1 MDLHLKNKHV
11 LITGGSRGI
20 GLACA
25 QGFLEEGA
33 QVTIVS
39 KNVDSVVAALKMLG
53 SNSNVIGIDS
63 DLTDPAQAL
72 SMLENAVIDGR
83 GPIDIL
89 VNCAGA
95 AQKTSPETLSTEKF
109 YDAMQA
115 KFFTYINVIDP
126 LIKQMAERGTGSIVN
141 VIGLG
146 GKVAVPTHLPG
157 GSANAALM
165 LSTAG
170 YANLYANKG
179 VRINAVN
186 PIATDTDL
194 LINSL
199 EVDSTMSGISLEE
212 SRINA
217 QNKTLLKRFVSP
229 KEVADAVLFLSSDRA
244 SYINGQMLYLDGG
257 MYPII

>member
-39 KNVDSVVAALKMLG
+39 KNIDSITAALKILG
-53 SNSNVIGIDS
+53 SNSNVIGIYN
-63 DLTDPAQAL
+63 DLADPAQAL
-72 SMLENAVIDGR
+72 RMLENAVIDGR

-95 AQKTSPETLSTEKF
+95 AKKTSPETLSTEKF
-109 YDAMQA
+109 YDAMQS

-126 LIKQMAERGTGSIVN
+126 LIKQMAERCTGSIVN

-179 VRINAVN
+179 IRVNAVN

-199 EVDSTMSGISLEE
+199 EVDSVMNEISLEE
-212 SRINA
+212 ARTNA
-217 QNKTLLKRFVSP
+217 QDKTLLKRFVSP
-229 KEVADAVLFLSSDRA
+229 QEVANAVLFLSSDRA

>member
-1 MDLHLKNKHV
+1 MDLHLKDKHV

-39 KNVDSVVAALKMLG
+39 KNIDSVVAALKILG
-53 SNSNVIGIDS
+53 SNSNVIGIHN

-95 AQKTSPETLSTEKF
+95 AQKTSPTTLSTEKF
-109 YDAMQA
+109 YDAMQS
-115 KFFTYINVIDP
+115 KFFTYINVIEP

-179 VRINAVN
+179 IRVNAVN

-194 LINSL
+194 LQSSL
-199 EVDSTMSGISLEE
+199 EADAKMNNITVEE
-212 SRINA
+212 ARKAADTRTPLGRIV
-217 QNKTLLKRFVSP
+217 QPR
-229 KEVADAVLFLSSDRA
+229 EVADAVLFLSSDRA

-257 MYPII
+257 MYPFI

>member
-1 MDLHLKNKHV
+1 MDLHLKDKHV

-25 QGFLEEGA
+25 QAFLEEGA

-39 KNVDSVVAALKMLG
+39 KNVDSIVAALKILG
-53 SNSNVIGIDS
+53 SNSNVIGIHN

-72 SMLENAVIDGR
+72 SMLEYAVIDGR

-95 AQKTSPETLSTEKF
+95 AQKTSPSELSTEKF

-115 KFFTYINVIDP
+115 KFFTYINVIEP
-126 LIKQMAERGTGSIVN
+126 LIKEMAKRGYGSIVN

-165 LSTAG
+165 LTTAG
-170 YANLYANKG
+170 YANFYAKKG
-179 VRINAVN
+179 VRVNAVN

-199 EVDSTMSGISLEE
+199 ETDAAMNGWTLEE
-212 SRINA
+212 ARINA
-217 QNKTLLKRFVSP
+217 QNKTALGRFVSP

-244 SYINGQMLYLDGG
+244 SYINGQLLYLDGG

>member
-39 KNVDSVVAALKMLG
+39 KNVDSVVAALKILG

-63 DLTDPAQAL
+63 DLTDPTQAL

-146 GKVAVPTHLPG
+146 GKVAVLTHLPG

>member
-39 KNVDSVVAALKMLG
+39 KNVDSVVAALRILG

-63 DLTDPAQAL
+63 DLTDPVQAL

-179 VRINAVN
+179 VRVNAVN

-199 EVDSTMSGISLEE
+199 EVDSTMNGISLEE
-212 SRINA
+212 SRTNA

>member
-39 KNVDSVVAALKMLG
+39 KNVDSVVAALRILG

-95 AQKTSPETLSTEKF
+95 AQKTSPATLSTEKF

-179 VRINAVN
+179 VRVNAVN

-199 EVDSTMSGISLEE
+199 EVDSTMNGISLEE
-212 SRINA
+212 SRTNA